1 MRARW
6 VAWGD
11 WATREWPHVLALFVF
26 VLALWAQAEAMVGV
40 FYDDGIYVVLA
51 KALAGSEG
59 YRNIHLPDAPAA
71 VHYPILYPFALSLL
85 WRLWPAFP
93 ANVVLF
99 EIFDSAALAVSAWLM
114 ALHARR
120 ANLPGI
126 AAPVAL
132 FLGFTAF
139 PVLAVVGVRLSE
151 PLFLAL
157 FAAAVL
163 MADRDIVTDRGAV
176 AAGVLAGLATLTRSV
191 GVTVIAGVAIG
202 LWLKGRRRAAII
214 HSAVAAVIIAPW
226 FVWVAGAKGG
236 IDPRLSAS
244 YGTYFDEVGQ
254 AGVSGVLPGFDLSVV
269 GPLAR
274 LTLPGAPG
282 WLWYPLVAL
291 LAVVIGWG
299 GLVLARRVTSLLA
312 SIVAYLLMIAF
323 WPFPPDRF
331 LWILV
336 PWLALLGAAGGIAL
350 WRRGVPGRVAV
361 AALLVALALGYVPR
375 ELTSL
380 KNRGFARTAERI
392 SMPFGVLVPAIS
404 AETPEAAVVASA
416 DEPLIYLYTG
426 RRAVPNH
433 IFRWKERDT
442 EAFSPDTTYQF
453 FCDYGVSYLA
463 LTSPSANAA
472 PLSAGLEPMF
482 RVSGGPALFR
492 YLCPA

>member
-1 MRARW
+1 VRARW
-6 VAWGD
+6 IAWGD
-11 WATREWPHVLALFVF
+11 WVAREWPYVLALCVF
-26 VLALWAQAEAMVGV
+26 VLALWAQADAMVGV

-51 KALAGSEG
+51 KALATGEG
-59 YRNIHLPDAPAA
+59 YRNIHLPGAPAA
-71 VHYPILYPFALSLL
+71 VHYPVLYPLALSLL

-99 EIFDSAALAVSAWLM
+99 EIFDAAALAVAAWLM

-120 ANLPGI
+120 ANLPLT
-126 AAPVAL
+126 AAPLAL
-132 FLGFTAF
+132 LLGFTAF
-139 PVLAVVGVRLSE
+139 PLLAVVGVRLSE

-157 FAAAVL
+157 FAGAVL
-163 MADRDIVTDRGAV
+163 LADGDVVTDRKAV
-176 AAGVLAGLATLTRSV
+176 GAGVLAGLATLARSV
-191 GVTVIAGVAIG
+191 GVAVVAGVAVG
-202 LWLKGRRRAAII
+202 LWIKGRRRAAVI
-214 HSAVAAVIIAPW
+214 HAAVAAVMVVPW
-226 FVWVAGAKGG
+226 FGWAMGAKGG
-236 IDPRLSAS
+236 IDPRLAAS
-244 YGTYFDEVGQ
+244 YGTYFDELGQ
-254 AGVSGVLPGFDLSVV
+254 AGVSGVLPGFDLSVL

-274 LTLPGAPG
+274 LTLPGVPG
-282 WLWYPLVAL
+282 WLWYPLAAL

-299 GLVLARRVTSLLA
+299 GVILARRLTCLLA
-312 SIVAYLLMIAF
+312 SVVAYLLIIAF

-336 PWLALLGAAGGIAL
+336 PWMALLGAAGGIAL
-350 WRRGVPGRVAV
+350 WRRGIPGRVAV
-361 AALLVALALGYVPR
+361 AALVLALAVGYLPR
-375 ELTSL
+375 QVTSL

-392 SMPFGVLVPAIS
+392 STPFGVLVPAIS
-404 AETPEAAVVASA
+404 AETPGAAVVASA

-442 EAFSPDTTYQF
+442 EAFSADTTYQF

-463 LTSPSANAA
+463 LTSPTANAA
-472 PLSAGLEPMF
+472 PLSMGLEPMF